1 MDKNYGNMND
11 FYMYSTRN
19 RDVQNT
25 VDMLIE
31 DKPVN
36 VTIIIDSGATVIVI
50 DFNVGKNLNS

>member
-1 MDKNYGNMND
+1 MDKNYGNMDD

-36 VTIIIDSGATVIVI
+36 VTIIIDSGAT
-50 DFNVGKNLNS
+50 L